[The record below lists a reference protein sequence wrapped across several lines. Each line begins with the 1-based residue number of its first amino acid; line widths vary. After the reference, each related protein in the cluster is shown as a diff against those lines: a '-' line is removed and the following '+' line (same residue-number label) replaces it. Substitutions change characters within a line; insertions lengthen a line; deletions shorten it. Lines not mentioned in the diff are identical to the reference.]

1 MRPPRTRKLG
11 APVSI
16 NKQGSMSVPLSSS
29 SLSMM
34 IRDANQGSVVEFSI
48 SLLIG
53 STVGGI
59 MVNNLLAT
67 VSTIS
72 RGVMVMGASYIH
84 LRKA

>member
-1 MRPPRTRKLG
+1 
-11 APVSI
+11 
-16 NKQGSMSVPLSSS
+16 
-29 SLSMM
+29 MM
-34 IRDANQGSVVEFSI
+34 IRDANHGSVAEFLV

-53 STVGGI
+53 SAVGRI
-59 MVNNLLAT
+59 VVNNLLAI